1 MAANSAEG
9 ERKKEGYCFAFVG
22 WPLHCSSGGKE
33 FLTINSDLAIA
44 IRVTGLKKCLCLS
57 ISQSSGTGR
66 EVLQEQ
72 PGEGNQRKMMSFS
85 FFFLKEKPFFE
96 QLFSGITV
104 NILC

>member
-1 MAANSAEG
+1 MAANSVEG

-22 WPLHCSSGGKE
+22 WPLHCSSGGKD

-72 PGEGNQRKMMSFS
+72 PGEGNQRQKIS
-85 FFFLKEKPFFE
+85 FFLFLKEKPFFE